1 MILMAWEPNW
11 DEKTLGYPQPE
22 EFKGMS
28 QHEFDTL
35 LDNFDLSPTQ
45 YEYARLEDFTY
56 HVENLRIKRA
66 SISSNQF
73 DEKLELG
80 WLQWGKS
87 LNMKR
92 KDYESL
98 FKKCN
103 YWSDKCESPIEC
115 ILYDEVMKVDL
126 NPLVNL
132 TLGDMLCSYKRDI
145 AGRFEKEASDRYDQV
160 YLTKDEK
167 YPYPILVVE
176 CDGEEAHSKE
186 EHIRRDAEK
195 EYNLSIHFPH
205 VPVLRFTGSE
215 IKSSSKKCGAI
226 IKTTYDFLSSIHTQ
240 LINNQ
245 DMVKQLRK
253 TAIYKLVKQNLN
265 LK

>member
-1 MILMAWEPNW
+1 MAWEPNW
-11 DEKTLGYPQPE
+11 YEKNLGYPQPK

-28 QHEFDTL
+28 QHDFDTL
-35 LDNFDLSPTQ
+35 LNGYCLSPTK
-45 YEYARLEDFTY
+45 YEYARLEEFAY
-56 HVENLRIKRA
+56 HMEYLRRQRENN
-66 SISSNQF
+66 SSNQF

-87 LNMKR
+87 LKMKR
-92 KDYESL
+92 EDYESL
-98 FKKCN
+98 YKKCTN
-103 YWSDKCESPIEC
+103 WSEKCESPIEC
-115 ILYDEVMKVDL
+115 ILYNDVINIGLD
-126 NPLVNL
+126 PLVNL

-160 YLTKDEK
+160 YLTRDEK
-167 YPYPILVVE
+167 YPYPILIVE

-186 EHIRRDAEK
+186 EHIKRDAEK
-195 EYNLSIHFPH
+195 EYNLNIHFPH
-205 VPVLRFTGSE
+205 IFVLRFTGSE
-215 IKSSSKKCGAI
+215 IKNSSKKCGAI
-226 IKTTYDFLSSIHTQ
+226 IKNTYDFLASIHNQ
-240 LINNQ
+240 LIDNP